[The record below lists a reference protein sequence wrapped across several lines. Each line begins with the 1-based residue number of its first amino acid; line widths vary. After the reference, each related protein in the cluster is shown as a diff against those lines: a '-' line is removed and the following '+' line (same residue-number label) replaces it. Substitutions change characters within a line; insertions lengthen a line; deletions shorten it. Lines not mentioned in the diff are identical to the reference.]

1 MSRAAWRTWQ
11 ADTVELLT
19 ALLGVVRA
27 CALVGRSR
35 ATHHRQANPKPRS
48 YGPHPKARHPAELT
62 AAERAAI
69 LGVLTSE
76 AYADLSVAQVWAR
89 ELDAGWYHCSQRTM
103 NRILAAAMNGER
115 RRQATHPPRA
125 IPELVSTG
133 PNDVW
138 S

>member
-11 ADTVELLT
+11 AETAQQLT

-35 ATHHRQANPKPRS
+35 ATHHRQANPTPRP

-62 AAERAAI
+62 AAERAAV

-76 AYADLSVAQVWAR
+76 AL
-89 ELDAGWYHCSQRTM
+89 GF
-103 NRILAAAMNGER
+103 
-115 RRQATHPPRA
+115 
-125 IPELVSTG
+125 
-133 PNDVW
+133 
-138 S
+138 